1 LEQTR
6 SKTGK
11 GTMTRKF
18 LAAAVGLFVIL
29 ASVVAFMGWR
39 AKNEIEQVATDQ
51 FNGQQLLLA
60 QKIADDIDEHFAFLK
75 TSLHSLATIWGRTS
89 SRTSDP
95 AAAIQPYYQML
106 THWKV
111 LAMGF
116 SPEADARPQ
125 WFDDAGR
132 LGGDLGIDVAA
143 ALAFVRDP
151 ARPGAV
157 FVGRVAVPQAGP
169 FTGKRVMLM
178 AVGAPGKDDPGGMA
192 GAILLVLDAMAIARE
207 YAHGVRSGESGYAW
221 VVDDQG
227 FFLDHYEDRFL
238 GQHSIEARRERNP
251 SLDWSRIESLLRD
264 RILTGQT
271 GTDWYMSGWHRG
283 VISEMK
289 KLAAFCPALP
299 SGKDDPGNVWGVCLA
314 APVTEVQGL
323 IGRLVVREWLM
334 VGLFETVVFFGFVVA
349 MYFSLRFSRM
359 LGTEVERKKEE
370 LVKAQEKLIRS
381 ERFAAIGQAAAHIS
395 HEIKNP
401 LMLMAGFARQVRK
414 RLPEDDKDVEKLQ
427 IIEQEAGRLE
437 NLLGEVRDFS
447 RPTPPRIDYGDI
459 NATVEETAKMMAEGF
474 KTRQITVRM
483 APGRGIPAVPHDPNR
498 VRQVLI
504 NLMKNAAEAMPGGG
518 EIRVATDFTDGYA
531 VLRVSDTGGGIP
543 PDVAGHIF
551 EPFCTTKESGTGLGL
566 AVCQR
571 IVEDHKGEIAY
582 ASSPGKGTTF
592 TVKLPV

>member
-1 LEQTR
+1 
-6 SKTGK
+6 
-11 GTMTRKF
+11 MTRKF
-18 LAAAVGLFVIL
+18 LAAAVALFVIL
-29 ASVVAFMGWR
+29 TSVVAFMGWR

-60 QKIADDIDEHFAFLK
+60 QKIADDIDEHFDFLK
-75 TSLHSLATIWGRTS
+75 TSLHSLADIWRQT
-89 SRTSDP
+89 P
-95 AAAIQPYYQML
+95 ADAAQPYAAIAPFFQML
-106 THWKV
+106 KHWKV

-116 SPEADARPQ
+116 SSGDAGPAQ
-125 WFDDAGR
+125 WFDGR
-132 LGGDLGIDVAA
+132 GTLGGEAGIDSAP
-143 ALAFVRDP
+143 ALAFTRDP
-151 ARPGAV
+151 AQAASA
-157 FVGRVAVPQAGP
+157 FTGRVTVPDTGP
-169 FTGKRVMLM
+169 FVGKRVVVM
-178 AVGAPGKDDPGGMA
+178 AVGVPGQDGGPAMA
-192 GAILLVLDAMAIARE
+192 GTILLVLDAMAVARE
-207 YAHGVRSGESGYAW
+207 YAQGVRSGTTGYAW

-238 GQHSIEARRERNP
+238 GQHSIETRRERNP

-289 KLAAFCPALP
+289 KLAAFCPAHP
-299 SGKDDPGNVWGVCLA
+299 SGKEDPGNIWGVCLA

-323 IGRLVVREWLM
+323 IGRLVVREWLL
-334 VGLFETVVFFGFVVA
+334 VVLFEAVVFFGFVVA
-349 MYFSLRFSRM
+349 MYFSMRFSRM

-414 RLPEDDKDVEKLQ
+414 RLPEGDKDVEKLK

-437 NLLGEVRDFS
+437 NLLVEVRDFS
-447 RPTPPRIDYGDI
+447 RPAPPHIDFGDI
-459 NATVEETAKMMAEGF
+459 NTTVEETANMMAEGL
-474 KTRQITVRM
+474 KARQVTVRTETQ
-483 APGRGIPAVPHDPNR
+483 PGIPAVPHDPNR

-518 EIRVATDFTDGYA
+518 EIRVTTDFADGYA
-531 VLRVSDTGGGIP
+531 VLRVSDTGSGIP
-543 PDVAGHIF
+543 TDVAGRIF